1 MRARL
6 LLRRSGRLAA
16 VLLVA
21 TMVVAGC
28 SGGGDDE
35 MSGGDAA
42 TDATAAPSGEGDAGG
57 DGVEQSGDGATNGGG
72 DDEAADDGGGDGT
85 AAEGG
90 APREDQAGSA
100 ADPVV
105 VTPVDL
111 GRSII
116 YTAAVELQADDVTAA
131 SREAQQAVTAVGGVV
146 FGQETTTDPQ
156 PRTVLV
162 FKVPPE
168 RFGEALDALS
178 GVGEVVRQDVTADDV
193 TERVVDLQSQIS
205 STEVSVARLRDL
217 LADAPS
223 VEAIAA
229 LEGQLLQRETALEQM
244 RGQLRTL
251 EGQVS
256 LATITLEISQPAAEP
271 QMDVEVTAYAGDDD
285 GARCPG
291 DDELT
296 LDEGDDGVLCLR
308 IENRGNVDLT
318 EIEVRDHQLGLDPDD
333 VTLVDWEEDAV
344 LAPGDVVVAWGA
356 FTADP
361 DERPAPDVSAA
372 ALDDAGTRLRV
383 GVESSTTPVDL
394 VVEEDES
401 LPGFGDAF
409 GTGLSVLGTVFGIVV
424 MAAGLVVPLLVLLV
438 PLAAAVWWWRR
449 RSSER
454 VNDEPTL
461 STTS

>member
-1 MRARL
+1 MRSPLLPRRGRL
-6 LLRRSGRLAA
+6 LAALALVA
-16 VLLVA
+16 VLL
-21 TMVVAGC
+21 AGC
-28 SGGGDDE
+28 SGDDDDMSAGDEASEVTAAPTGESDT
-35 MSGGDAA
+35 GGDAA
-42 TDATAAPSGEGDAGG
+42 
-57 DGVEQSGDGATNGGG
+57 EQSSG
-72 DDEAADDGGGDGT
+72 ADDGGAGDGA

-90 APREDQAGSA
+90 APREDDAGSA

-116 YTAAVELQADDVTAA
+116 YTASVELQADDVTAA

-168 RFGEALDALS
+168 RFGEALDALG

-256 LATITLEISQPAAEP
+256 LATITLEIAQPAAEP
-271 QMDVEVTAYAGDDD
+271 QLDVEVTAYAGDDE
-285 GARCPG
+285 GTRCPG

-296 LDEGDDGVLCLR
+296 IDEGDDAVLCLR

-318 EIEVRDHQLGLDPDD
+318 EFEVRDHQLGLDPDD
-333 VTLVDWEEDAV
+333 VTLVDWDEESV
-344 LAPGDVVVAWGA
+344 LAPGDVLIAWGA

-361 DERPAPDVSAA
+361 DEHPAPDVSAV
-372 ALDDAGTRLRV
+372 ALDEAGTRLRV
-383 GVESSTTPVDL
+383 GVESSTTPIEL
-394 VVEEDES
+394 AVEPDES

-409 GTGLSVLGTVFGIVV
+409 GAGVSVLATVGGVVV
-424 MAAGLVVPLLVLLV
+424 MAAGLALPLLVLLV
-438 PLAAAVWWWRR
+438 PAAVAAWWWRR
-449 RSSER
+449 RASSR
-454 VNDEPTL
+454 VSDVPTP
-461 STTS
+461 TTTTG